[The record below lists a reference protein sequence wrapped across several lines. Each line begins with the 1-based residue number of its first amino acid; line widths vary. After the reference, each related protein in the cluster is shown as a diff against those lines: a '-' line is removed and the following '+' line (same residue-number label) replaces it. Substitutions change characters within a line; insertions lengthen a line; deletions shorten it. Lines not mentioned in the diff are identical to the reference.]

1 MVCACIDIEKNIA
14 TTHMANESVRLLT
27 DFNVLLSLAL
37 IVFLMMIIIFFF
49 VVFGGLCY
57 VIRKYRFFFIYGQMS
72 ILLPRFFL
80 VY

>member
-1 MVCACIDIEKNIA
+1 MVCACKDNEKNIA

-37 IVFLMMIIIFFF
+37 IVFLMMIIIFF